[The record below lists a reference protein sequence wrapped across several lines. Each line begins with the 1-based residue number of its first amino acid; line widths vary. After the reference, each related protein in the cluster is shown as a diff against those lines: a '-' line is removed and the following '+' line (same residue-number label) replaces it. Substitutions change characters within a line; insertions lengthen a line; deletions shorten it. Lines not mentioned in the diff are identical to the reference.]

1 MTGQAIFSAIY
12 GVVEPIVELETLQL
26 ANKELPIVLK
36 HLQAM
41 QNNSNLIARWF
52 DPYLIVLEN
61 RAQAYVTERIAE
73 LTTSSP
79 APASGSASAPASSP
93 APASAPAPA
102 PASAPAP
109 APSN

>member
-1 MTGQAIFSAIY
+1 MTGQAIFTAIY

-52 DPYLIVLEN
+52 DPYLIALEN

-73 LTTSSP
+73 LIS
-79 APASGSASAPASSP
+79 SASAPSPATAPSPDPASSP
-93 APASAPAPA
+93 A
-102 PASAPAP
+102 
-109 APSN
+109 N